1 MTPPPPNGDLKHEF
15 PDGGG
20 ETTTVAMPDSSEQQN
35 HKDSPDGGG
44 GGGGGGRQKRESI
57 GGRQRGDGANNY
69 TAESEALDQIA
80 RQAEERLAARR
91 QARYEARNIRLKEL
105 EKKQARE
112 EAENAANSNS
122 NSASG
127 SINSNVYPDAVKIR
141 EERRREVNKSSRRSS
156 TDSSEDG
163 LLLNVRDLKNELKDV
178 EEKFKKAM
186 VANAGLD
193 NDKAQL
199 TYQVE
204 ALKDTIEE
212 GEERAALIR
221 REMREKTSELELLR
235 NGLVESKRAVELL
248 QMQLDEQG
256 RLLAERG
263 LVLVGPHAGDD
274 EEEGAV
280 DDLEQERRT
289 RAVVS
294 AETAAILASVAA
306 KGPLDARIK
315 KLAEERDDL
324 QDAVRRLKLDFE
336 EERSRTDRLERS
348 APFTEEEADWETKK
362 MIDDYK
368 FRVQKAEQ
376 DMTTMAANVARL
388 ESQVVR
394 YRSASETA
402 ERAEEELKAERRK
415 LQRELREATSRVEE
429 LETANKHLET
439 RLGKL
444 KTAKSN
450 LLKEL

>member
-1 MTPPPPNGDLKHEF
+1 MTPPPVNGDLKHEF
-15 PDGGG
+15 PDDDP
-20 ETTTVAMPDSSEQQN
+20 EMTHEQN
-35 HKDSPDGGG
+35 HKDSPDGKGG
-44 GGGGGGRQKRESI
+44 SENSGRQKRESI

-80 RQAEERLAARR
+80 KQAEERLAARR

-105 EKKQARE
+105 EKKQAKE
-112 EAENAANSNS
+112 EQENAVNSN
-122 NSASG
+122 
-127 SINSNVYPDAVKIR
+127 NVYPDGVRIR
-141 EERRREVNKSSRRSS
+141 EERRREATKNLGSRRSS

-163 LLLNVRDLKNELKDV
+163 FNLNVRDLKNELRDV

-212 GEERAALIR
+212 GEEKALLLR
-221 REMREKTSELELLR
+221 REMREKTRELEVLKK
-235 NGLVESKRAVELL
+235 GLVESKRSVELL

-274 EEEGAV
+274 EEEGV
-280 DDLEQERRT
+280 DELEQERRT

-294 AETAAILASVAA
+294 AETAAILAGVAA

-324 QDAVRRLKLDFE
+324 QDTVRRLKLDFE

-394 YRSASETA
+394 YRTASETA
-402 ERAEEELKAERRK
+402 ERAEEELKTERRK
-415 LQRELREATSRVEE
+415 LQRELREATSKVEE

>member
-1 MTPPPPNGDLKHEF
+1 MTPPPVNGGGLKHEF
-15 PDGGG
+15 PD
-20 ETTTVAMPDSSEQQN
+20 EDAMPNEAAPN

-44 GGGGGGRQKRESI
+44 GREKRASI

-80 RQAEERLAARR
+80 KQAEERLAARR

-105 EKKQARE
+105 EKKQAKE

-122 NSASG
+122 NSAV
-127 SINSNVYPDAVKIR
+127 NSNVYPDGVRIR
-141 EERRREVNKSSRRSS
+141 EERRREATKSLGSRRSS

-163 LLLNVRDLKNELKDV
+163 FNLNVRDLKNELRDV

-212 GEERAALIR
+212 GEEAALLLR
-221 REMREKTSELELLR
+221 REMREKTRELELLKK
-235 NGLVESKRAVELL
+235 GLVESKRSVELL

-280 DDLEQERRT
+280 DELEQERRT

-294 AETAAILASVAA
+294 AETAAVLASVAA

-324 QDAVRRLKLDFE
+324 QDEVRRLKLDFE

-394 YRSASETA
+394 YRTASETA

-415 LQRELREATSRVEE
+415 LQRELREATSKVEE
-429 LETANKHLET
+429 LETANRHLET

>member
-1 MTPPPPNGDLKHEF
+1 MTPPPVNGDLKHEF
-15 PDGGG
+15 PD
-20 ETTTVAMPDSSEQQN
+20 EDAMPNEQN

-44 GGGGGGRQKRESI
+44 GGGSENSSRPSRTSI

-80 RQAEERLAARR
+80 KQAEERLAARR

-105 EKKQARE
+105 EKKQSKE

-122 NSASG
+122 
-127 SINSNVYPDAVKIR
+127 VYPDGVRIR
-141 EERRREVNKSSRRSS
+141 EERRREATKNLGSRRSS

-163 LLLNVRDLKNELKDV
+163 FNLNVRDLKNELKDV

-212 GEERAALIR
+212 GEEKALLIR
-221 REMREKTSELELLR
+221 KEMREKTSELEVLKR
-235 NGLVESKRAVELL
+235 GLVESKRAVELL
-248 QMQLDEQG
+248 QMQMDEQG

-274 EEEGAV
+274 EEEGV
-280 DDLEQERRT
+280 DELEQERRT

-294 AETAAILASVAA
+294 AETAAILAGVAG

-324 QDAVRRLKLDFE
+324 QDQVRRLKLDFE

-394 YRSASETA
+394 YRTASETA
-402 ERAEEELKAERRK
+402 ERAEEELKTERRK
-415 LQRELREATSRVEE
+415 LQRELREATSKAEE

>member
-1 MTPPPPNGDLKHEF
+1 MTPPPVNGDLKHEF
-15 PDGGG
+15 PD
-20 ETTTVAMPDSSEQQN
+20 EDAMPNEQN

-44 GGGGGGRQKRESI
+44 GGGSENSSRPSRTSI

-80 RQAEERLAARR
+80 KQAEERLAARR

-105 EKKQARE
+105 EKKQSKE

-122 NSASG
+122 
-127 SINSNVYPDAVKIR
+127 VYPDGVRIR
-141 EERRREVNKSSRRSS
+141 EERRREATKNLGSRRSS

-163 LLLNVRDLKNELKDV
+163 FNLNVRDLKNELRDV

-212 GEERAALIR
+212 GEEKALLIR
-221 REMREKTSELELLR
+221 KEMREKTSELEVLKR
-235 NGLVESKRAVELL
+235 GLVESKRAVELL
-248 QMQLDEQG
+248 QMQMDEQG

-274 EEEGAV
+274 EEEGV
-280 DDLEQERRT
+280 DELEQERRT

-294 AETAAILASVAA
+294 AETAAILAGVAG

-324 QDAVRRLKLDFE
+324 QDQVRRLKLDFE

-394 YRSASETA
+394 YRTASETA
-402 ERAEEELKAERRK
+402 ERAEEELKTERRK
-415 LQRELREATSRVEE
+415 LQRELREATSKAEE